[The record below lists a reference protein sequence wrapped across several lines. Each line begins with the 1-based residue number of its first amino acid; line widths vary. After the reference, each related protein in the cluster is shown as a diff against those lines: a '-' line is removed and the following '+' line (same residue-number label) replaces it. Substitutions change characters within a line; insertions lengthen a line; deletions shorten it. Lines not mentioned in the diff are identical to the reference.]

1 MTNFRVL
8 VTGGSG
14 FIGTNLVCR
23 LKDLG
28 CAVLSLDVAPPKNSD
43 NLDVHRYCDI
53 CDAELLAEA
62 FELFKPDYVFHLAA
76 RTDLRGKT
84 LEDYRE
90 NIAGVENLCKV
101 LSSADYVRHAVFASS
116 MLVCRAGHIPS
127 TIEDVSPTTVY
138 GKSKV
143 EGERIV
149 RKWKAQ
155 MPRCSIVR
163 PTSIWGPW
171 FGEPYRNFFDI
182 VLAGRYIRIG
192 KASSTKTY
200 GYVENGVNQIISIS
214 QSPDDRVEYY
224 YIGDAPPLNVD
235 EWSLSIASLAGR
247 RKPIKAPMFFFH
259 CLARVGDVC
268 NFVGLRFPFGSFRL
282 KNMTTD
288 NVVNCSPAE
297 KANAYPV
304 VGQQEGIKKTL
315 SWLKAPSVAK

>member
-1 MTNFRVL
+1 MTNFKVL

-23 LKDLG
+23 LKELG
-28 CAVLSLDVAPPKNSD
+28 CAVISLDVAPPRNSD
-43 NLDVHRYCDI
+43 NFDVHRYCDI
-53 CDAELLAEA
+53 CDVELLAEE

-76 RTDLRGKT
+76 RTDLCGKT

-90 NIAGVENLCKV
+90 NVAGVESLCRV
-101 LSSADYVRHAVFASS
+101 LSSADYVRHTVFASS

-143 EGERIV
+143 EGERII

-155 MPRCSIVR
+155 VPRCSIVR
-163 PTSIWGPW
+163 PTSIWGRW

-192 KASSTKTY
+192 NASSTKTY
-200 GYVENGVNQIISIS
+200 GYVENSVNQIISIS
-214 QSPDDRVEYY
+214 QSPDDSVEYY

-282 KNMTTD
+282 RNMTTD
-288 NVVNCSPAE
+288 NVVNCSLAE
-297 KANAYPV
+297 KSNAYPV
-304 VGQQEGIKKTL
+304 VGQEEGIEKTL